1 LFLVNLMKV
10 EEAELIQLRT
20 VYDELW
26 RDAKTMIKDM
36 RRSIMIYAYSGSISA
51 IIGVYSLIS
60 AILYSLA
67 IITGDTSLLNYF
79 YAVFDAFASVA
90 ITLFSIKLLKW
101 HSELKRRY
109 SKLIEMEKTIE
120 D

>member
-1 LFLVNLMKV
+1 MKV
-10 EEAELIQLRT
+10 EEAELIKLRT

-36 RRSIMIYAYSGSISA
+36 RRSVMIYLYSGSITL
-51 IIGVYSLIS
+51 ILGIYSLIS

-67 IITGDTSLLNYF
+67 LITGDTSLLNYF
-79 YAVFDAFASVA
+79 YAVFDASASVV
-90 ITLFSIKLLKW
+90 ITVFSVKLLKW
-101 HSELKRRY
+101 YSELKRRY
-109 SKLIEMEKTIE
+109 SKLIEMEKTVE